1 MRWLRPSGTVF
12 DASAAIV
19 CNGTSDASHDET
31 VPIRLPRAT
40 LLAFGLLA
48 LAMFGVAAI
57 AEVDAAGQ
65 GAVAAAGADGPSLRE
80 LLHLC
85 LEG

>member
-1 MRWLRPSGTVF
+1 MT
-12 DASAAIV
+12 
-19 CNGTSDASHDET
+19 
-31 VPIRLPRAT
+31 RLSRFAFPRAT

-57 AEVDAAGQ
+57 VEVDASGQ
-65 GAVAAAGADGPSLRE
+65 GPVAAVDTDGPSLRE

>member
-1 MRWLRPSGTVF
+1 MT
-12 DASAAIV
+12 
-19 CNGTSDASHDET
+19 
-31 VPIRLPRAT
+31 RLSRFAFPRAT

-57 AEVDAAGQ
+57 AEVDAGQ
-65 GAVAAAGADGPSLRE
+65 GPVAAVDTDGPSLRE

-85 LEG
+85 LER